1 MAVFTPNGV
10 AKQGDKGSVVLKP
23 GPAVETWA
31 RGASVEVAW
40 GIRFNHGGGYQYR
53 LCPAS
58 EALTEECFMRMPLE
72 FNRSMQQLRWNNG
85 SRLSIQG
92 TWVDTGT
99 NPIGSTWAR

>member
-1 MAVFTPNGV
+1 MA
-10 AKQGDKGSVVLKP
+10 
-23 GPAVETWA
+23 
-31 RGASVEVAW
+31 
-40 GIRFNHGGGYQYR
+40 RFPTTGLALVPRSRSGHVGTDGGGYQYR

>member
-1 MAVFTPNGV
+1 MAASIEV
-10 AKQGDKGSVVLKP
+10 
-23 GPAVETWA
+23 
-31 RGASVEVAW
+31 GAGREQWV
-40 GIRFNHGGGYQYR
+40 Q
-53 LCPAS
+53 LCQP
-58 EALTEECFMRMPLE
+58 ERVRMPLE